1 MDKLRAFL
9 KLFKYAIWFGI
20 GLTVAGLT
28 AGFLSG
34 WTPLPMGLAI
44 AGLVIIGIWL
54 LFLGQ
59 YGDPDRPNFWQRR
72 STQVGTNALI
82 TTLAILL
89 ILGLV
94 NFVAAR
100 NVQRVDLTETQ
111 LFTLAPETQAVLK
124 KLNQPLTVYVF
135 DRQPHPQD
143 RDLLQNFRRMTPNLS
158 FEFVDPDANP
168 ALAQKFSVKND
179 ASNKDVYVE
188 NPSRQR
194 NQFVQSIGLQQRL
207 SESRLVNGIIQ
218 ATSDRQPKV
227 YFLQGHGE
235 RALQPGEGSLALA
248 AKELQGKNF
257 ASEPLNLAQTAKI
270 PDDAAVIVVAGPK
283 RPLFDKEVALLEDYL
298 NRGGNLLLMVD
309 PETKPDLDGLLNQWG
324 ILLDD
329 RVAIDASGSGQLLG
343 YGPASPVVQD
353 YSEHPI
359 TKDFGNGISLYP
371 LARPLE
377 IKPVEGVQANP
388 IILTSSQSWAESN
401 LKEKPV
407 KQDANDRPGP
417 LPLGVALS
425 RQVDVQPVPSP
436 TTPSPSPS
444 SSPTISPTVSP
455 TASPT
460 ESPTSSPS
468 PTSPSPTSPSP
479 TVTPTASPTPSPGT
493 KREARLV
500 VFGNSSFASD
510 AHFGVQ
516 LNGDV
521 FLNSVSWLSQAEG
534 QTLSIRPR
542 EMKNRRMAVT
552 SLQAIGTTILAL
564 VIVPLLGLGTAIFL
578 WWRRR

>member
-1 MDKLRAFL
+1 MDKLRAFF
-9 KLFKYAIWFGI
+9 KLFKHAIWFGI

-34 WTPLPMGLAI
+34 WTPLPTGLAI
-44 AGLVIIGIWL
+44 AGLVLIGIWL

-94 NFVAAR
+94 NFVAVR

-111 LFTLAPETQAVLK
+111 LFTLAPETQAVLQ

-143 RDLLQNFRRMTPNLS
+143 RDLLQNFRRVTPNVA

-168 ALAQKFSVKND
+168 ALAQKFNVKND
-179 ASNKDVYVE
+179 ANNKDVYVE
-188 NPSRQR
+188 LPSRNR
-194 NQFVQSIGLQQRL
+194 NQFVQSIGAQQRL

-235 RALQPGEGSLALA
+235 RTLEPGEGSLALA

-257 ASEPLNLAQTAKI
+257 VSEPLNLAQTAKI
-270 PDDAAVIVVAGPK
+270 PDDAAVVAIAGPK
-283 RPLFDKEVALLEDYL
+283 RPLFEKEVSLLEEYL
-298 NRGGNLLLMVD
+298 NRGGNLLVMVD
-309 PETKPDLDGLLNQWG
+309 PETQPGLTPLLNQWG

-359 TKDFGNGISLYP
+359 TKDFKNGISLYP
-371 LARPLE
+371 FARPLE
-377 IKPVEGVQANP
+377 IKPIEGVQANP

-425 RQVDVQPVPSP
+425 RQVNVQPISSPSP
-436 TTPSPSPS
+436 SPSPSPTESPTVSPPPSASPSPSPSPSATASTTPSPSPL
-444 SSPTISPTVSP
+444 P
-455 TASPT
+455 
-460 ESPTSSPS
+460 SPS
-468 PTSPSPTSPSP
+468 PT
-479 TVTPTASPTPSPGT
+479 PGT
-493 KREARLV
+493 QREARLV

-552 SLQAIGTTILAL
+552 SVQAIGTTLLAL
-564 VIVPLLGLGTAIFL
+564 VIVPLLALGAAAFL